1 MREPLRLAT
10 IALLAAL
17 VTAPAAAQDP
27 LGRRVSLDLKA
38 MAPADAF
45 KVLADAI
52 GVSVTVEPGVTKPV
66 DILVRDVRART
77 ALDTICD
84 SIDCHWT
91 LSGRA
96 LTVKSTLDK
105 VPAATMARIKAIRQL
120 QAALKQPLPAG
131 LRFENTPLTQVAER
145 LSQITGVTVTFAG
158 GEATTLKVTADV
170 GQLALAS
177 ALLKIGE
184 QVDGRITC
192 RIRVPAPGDDVSIA
206 ALIGGKSG
214 ARKIGK

>member
-1 MREPLRLAT
+1 MREPLRFAT

-17 VTAPAAAQDP
+17 VAASAAAQDP
-27 LGRRVSLDLKA
+27 LARRVSLDLKA

-52 GVSVTVEPGVTKPV
+52 GVGVTVEPGVTKPV

-105 VPAATMARIKAIRQL
+105 VPAATMARIKAFGQL

-131 LRFENTPLTQVAER
+131 LRFENTPLPEVAER
-145 LSQITGVTVTFAG
+145 LSQITGVTVTFVG
-158 GEATTLKVTADV
+158 SEAATLKVTADV
-170 GQLALAS
+170 GQLALAG
-177 ALLKIGE
+177 ALQKIGE
-184 QVDGRITC
+184 QTGDRITC
-192 RIRVPAPGDDVSIA
+192 RIRVQAPGDGVSIQA
-206 ALIGGKSG
+206 HIGGKSG
-214 ARKIGK
+214 ARKSGK